1 MNQNQPHAIPVRG
14 SRDMIGTRIHGAGMH
29 VDPHTKK
36 SNLVMVNSD
45 NEIYWISDLFGRG
58 QDIQKI
64 KTLKRP
70 KSLKPEIMVAM
81 SNADEASLFW
91 IDHKSQCGWLAKVG
105 KSGGMTKP
113 AEIRLNVDPMC
124 SG

>member
-1 MNQNQPHAIPVRG
+1 
-14 SRDMIGTRIHGAGMH
+14 MH
-29 VDPHTKK
+29 VDPHTKR
-36 SNLVMVNSD
+36 SNLVMVNQN

-58 QDIQKI
+58 QEIQKI

-70 KSLKPEIMVAM
+70 KSMKPELMVAM
-81 SNADEASLFW
+81 SNSDDCNIFW
-91 IDHKSQCGWLAKVG
+91 MDPKSPCGWLAKVG

-113 AEIRLNVDPMC
+113 VELRMDIEPMC